1 LPDSSTKG
9 REKRWTLNHPQ
20 SVLTNVLHPSVELTA
35 QSGQSEA
42 RLEREANMLRCPLL
56 RIFIVLVSAAQGR
69 FHDVIRRPEARQALQ
84 SMGSCSIP
92 GFIFNA
98 SGHFFP

>member
-35 QSGQSEA
+35 LCG
-42 RLEREANMLRCPLL
+42 RLHQ
-56 RIFIVLVSAAQGR
+56 IVPAKGEKR
-69 FHDVIRRPEARQALQ
+69 TGKF
-84 SMGSCSIP
+84 
-92 GFIFNA
+92 
-98 SGHFFP
+98 

>member
-35 QSGQSEA
+35 HC
-42 RLEREANMLRCPLL
+42 RPH
-56 RIFIVLVSAAQGR
+56 IPK
-69 FHDVIRRPEARQALQ
+69 FHHLHTI
-84 SMGSCSIP
+84 
-92 GFIFNA
+92 
-98 SGHFFP
+98 